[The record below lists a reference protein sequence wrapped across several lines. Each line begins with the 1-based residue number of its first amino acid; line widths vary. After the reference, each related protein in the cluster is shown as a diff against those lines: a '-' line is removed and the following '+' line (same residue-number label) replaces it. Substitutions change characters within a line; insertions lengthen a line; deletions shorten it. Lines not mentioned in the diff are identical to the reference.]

1 MMGSRTPTFG
11 ELVGDEAEFFATYFT
26 RRPLFRPGALAG
38 DMSEILAIS
47 DMDDIVHQEG
57 LRSSLFR
64 MLGRGV
70 LATGPALTSRLDLR
84 REGMTFED
92 APDPDKIYT
101 HFRSG
106 KTLIH
111 AGLNHTRPN
120 LRKLCAILTEKFA
133 APSEAVAFLTPA
145 GTQAGTVHS
154 DPSDVY
160 IIQLAGSK
168 HWQVWPTPGTRR
180 LGVDRE
186 YLPTEVGQPVLDLV
200 LRPGDVLYLP
210 YGTPHLA
217 AAKEQTSL
225 HLTVVALTP
234 TWSQL
239 LARVVE
245 HTLDN
250 DEDFWSVP
258 YLADAPESLDA
269 AMRDKL
275 NALAARLERLA
286 TRPALR
292 RVVDAGRAYAGVA
305 QGSYFQDMAA
315 VDHIDA
321 DTKVSAVPE
330 STTFHDA
337 TDGAGQVTING
348 NKIKMPGDGVAAL
361 RSAGEGTPLRAG
373 DFLPDRGPE
382 DSLSIVKQLIRLGAL
397 RVASDTAHA

>member
-1 MMGSRTPTFG
+1 MGSRTPAFG

-26 RRPLFRPGALAG
+26 QRPLFRPGALTG
-38 DMSEILAIS
+38 DMSEILSIS

-120 LRKLCAILTEKFA
+120 LRKLCGILTEKFA

-168 HWQVWPTPGTRR
+168 HWQVWPTLERR
-180 LGVDRE
+180 RVGEDRE
-186 YLPTEVGQPVLDLV
+186 YLLPELSQPILDVVLL
-200 LRPGDVLYLP
+200 PGDVLYLP

-225 HLTVVALTP
+225 HLTMVALTP

-239 LARVVE
+239 LAQVIGKV
-245 HTLDN
+245 LDD

-258 YLADAPESLDA
+258 YLGDAPASLDA

-275 NALAARLERLA
+275 NLLTPRLGTLD

-305 QGSYFQDMAA
+305 QGSYFQEMAA
-315 VDHIDA
+315 VDNIDT
-321 DTKVSAVPE
+321 DTKVSSVPD
-330 STTFHDA
+330 STTFHDV
-337 TDGAGQVTING
+337 TDGVGHVTING
-348 NKIKMPGDGVAAL
+348 NTIRMPADSAAAL
-361 RSAGEGTPLRAG
+361 RSAEEGTLVRAG
-373 DFLPDRGPE
+373 DFLSDRGTQE
-382 DSLSIVKQLIRLGAL
+382 SLSMVKQLIRLGAL
-397 RVASDTAHA
+397 RVVGDTAHA